1 MIQMQVTGLDQQRS
15 WSTDDLPPVEEVRS
29 GLWSIPVPIPNNP
42 LRYVLSYGFET
53 PTGIVL
59 VDPGWHAELA
69 YQRLVAGLGHA
80 GFELSDIR
88 GVLVTHVHPD
98 HYGLAPRLR
107 EESGAWVALHEADAE
122 VIRRAGQRQTYLAE
136 SLIGDLLE
144 AGAPPESVQ
153 HAAEQAVA
161 MVRLMPRGLPDREM
175 ADGERLDVPG
185 WQITAIWTPGH
196 SPGHVCF
203 YDEDRELLL
212 SGDHLLP
219 KISSHI
225 GFHGGSE
232 ADPLGD
238 FLASLEKLIA
248 RGEPQEI
255 LPAHQWRFVG
265 LVDRATRLIEH
276 HRQRL
281 AEVLSILASGEAS
294 LWDIAS
300 RMHWYT
306 PWSAFNTFLR
316 HAALGETRAHLVYLE
331 RRGVVVSRF
340 ERPRVYA
347 LRDARGALQG
357 GQM

>member
-1 MIQMQVTGLDQQRS
+1 MRVTGRVQQRS
-15 WSTDDLPPVEEVRS
+15 WAGEGLPPIEEVRP

-53 PTGIVL
+53 GGGVVL
-59 VDPGWHAELA
+59 VDPGWHAEAA
-69 YQRLVAGLGHA
+69 YETLVAGLQQA
-80 GFELSDIR
+80 GFSVQDVR

-107 EESGAWVALHEADAE
+107 DETGAWVALHAADAE
-122 VIRRAGQRQTYLAE
+122 LIHRGRQRQA
-136 SLIGDLLE
+136 SLIDSLTGDLLE
-144 AGAPPESVQ
+144 AGAPPEDVQ
-153 HAAEQAVA
+153 RASTDALA
-161 MVRLMPRGLPDREM
+161 MVRLMPRGLPDRQIT
-175 ADGERLDVPG
+175 DGERLEVPG
-185 WQITAIWTPGH
+185 WHLTAIWTPGH

-219 KISSHI
+219 TISSHV
-225 GFHGGSE
+225 GFHAGSGP
-232 ADPLGD
+232 DPLGD
-238 FLASLEKLIA
+238 FLASLRKLIE
-248 RGEPQEI
+248 RGEPREV

-276 HRQRL
+276 HQQRL
-281 AEVLSILASGEAS
+281 GEVLSVLESGEATV
-294 LWDIAS
+294 WDIAS
-300 RMHWYT
+300 RLHWYT
-306 PWSAFNTFLR
+306 PWAEFNTFLR